1 MTASRRPSFNNPRL
15 VTLIIAAL
23 AICLIFV
30 VTVSHSPAPAIDLKS
45 GDTAIFL
52 SAQRAWT
59 FYPGDC
65 LTFEWQLEG
74 IESLHIDGAGAIGW
88 GELDYCPDI
97 NATSPLFEVRAQNGI
112 YRALKLPVQHL
123 PDLLFY
129 LAGFV
134 IFVGSPLL
142 ALYYFWLRQL
152 DRPLPLHWILLGG
165 MLLIALGAWLR
176 LTPHDAPLIDEPAV
190 RIWADHDRSLFPHEC
205 VRVWWSAP
213 GAQSIHFNGRAIVN
227 DENPAYAEHC
237 AEDGEEAQIE
247 VIKDAGANASY
258 SLAIPALFPQ
268 RTVPPPFF
276 YASLLGIL
284 LGIAVYAPLLWRY
297 ARARLGGAARTDWLA
312 VAGCFLVVFL
322 LYLPF
327 GFDSSGHWEE
337 WIIHGYTEGGT
348 LSFYVTEAVS
358 RPWVMVPH
366 TLAYLISSD
375 SFIGYHLV
383 NFAQY
388 AGRMALLY
396 IILRQLG
403 VAPLYAFLTAIL
415 FMVYPVNDALM
426 TLRRLPK
433 NFSVLTLLLSTALFI
448 DYCKTP
454 RRLTLLG
461 VWLGLLFSVNSNE
474 TGYALIL
481 IVPPLLWLRDRRFSW
496 RRLNLSAIWYIVP
509 AFKLASVLLLL
520 ANARDFYQSG
530 LLSAPS
536 DPGAPGVS
544 VFDTIF
550 EVLGLVYPQSFVHGW
565 ADALATLAENMWWP
579 PTLAILAL
587 VALFSWHCIRNGESD
602 EAPTIPQIAL
612 SLAAGLAL
620 VFAAVGV
627 LMWLPLY
634 RHDPWRMYLLV
645 PVGAAVS
652 AVSLILLLASPIRAG
667 LRRNAAVLG
676 LCLLLMAPAVSRLF
690 LQHHHFNESARAK
703 AHVLYQVLEIAPK
716 LAPGTQVAL
725 VTDMGHAAL
734 RARGVFDLLHNDM
747 LNSALYALY
756 QADASEY
763 AYFCHSIDQ
772 CGDFS
777 GDETIFDAPD
787 LLARTLV
794 FALQDDLSVD
804 LIADPAAYLS
814 IDQAPPYELGA
825 LYEAEAPLPPRAS
838 TMLARFSTPSPGPF
852 PSELGK
858 GS

>member
-1 MTASRRPSFNNPRL
+1 MIASRKPSFNNLRL
-15 VTLIIAAL
+15 ITLIIAAL
-23 AICLIFV
+23 AICLLFAFDVINR
-30 VTVSHSPAPAIDLKS
+30 PAPAIDLEF
-45 GDTAIFL
+45 GDTAIFI
-52 SAQRAWT
+52 SAERAWT

-65 LTFEWQLEG
+65 LNLEWRMEG

-88 GELDYCPDI
+88 GEMRFCPDI

-112 YRALKLPVQHL
+112 YRALKPRIQHL

-165 MLLIALGAWLR
+165 MLLIALGGWLR
-176 LTPHDAPLIDEPAV
+176 LTPHDAPLIDEGEGIAAV

-205 VRVWWSAP
+205 LRVWWSAP
-213 GAQSIHFNGRAIVN
+213 GARSIHFNGRAILT

-237 AEDGEEAQIE
+237 ADDGDVAQIE
-247 VIKDAGANASY
+247 VLDDAGASESY
-258 SLAIPALFPQ
+258 NLAIPALFPH
-268 RTVPPPFF
+268 RAVPPPFF

-284 LGIAVYAPLLWRY
+284 LGIAVYLPLLWRY
-297 ARARLGGAARTDWLA
+297 ARERLGRDARTDGLA
-312 VAGCFLVVFL
+312 IGGCFLVVFA

-366 TLAYLISSD
+366 TLAYLISSE

-403 VAPLYAFLTAIL
+403 VAPLYAFLTAIF

-433 NFSVLTLLLSTALFI
+433 NFSVLTLLLSSALFI
-448 DYCKTP
+448 DYCKNP

-461 VWLGLLFSVNSNE
+461 IWLGLLFSVNSNE

-481 IVPPLLWLRDRRFSW
+481 VVPPLLWLRDWQLTW

-536 DPGAPGVS
+536 DPQARGVS
-544 VFDTIF
+544 VFDTIL
-550 EVLGLVYPQSFVHGW
+550 EVLGIVYPQSFVYGW
-565 ADALATLAENMWWP
+565 QDALAVLAENRWWP
-579 PTLAILAL
+579 PTLIILGL
-587 VALFSWHCIRNGESD
+587 VGIIGWHCIRGGDSD
-602 EAPTIPQIAL
+602 GAPTIRQIAL

-620 VFAAVGV
+620 IFAAVAV

-634 RHDPWRMYLLV
+634 RHDPWRIYLLV
-645 PVGAAVS
+645 PIGAALS

-676 LCLLLMAPAVSRLF
+676 VCLLLMAPAVSRLF

-716 LAPGTQVAL
+716 LEPGTQLAL

-734 RARGVFDLLHNDM
+734 RARGVFELLHNDM
-747 LNSALYALY
+747 LNSALYVLY
-756 QADASEY
+756 QADAPEY

-777 GDETIFDAPD
+777 GDETIFDSAD

-794 FALQDDLSVD
+794 FALNADLSVE
-804 LIADPAAYLS
+804 LIADPAAYLGM
-814 IDQAPPYELGA
+814 DLAPPYEAGR
-825 LYEAEAPLPPRAS
+825 LYMAEAPLPPRAR
-838 TMLARFSTPSPGPF
+838 TMLARA
-852 PSELGK
+852 
-858 GS
+858 